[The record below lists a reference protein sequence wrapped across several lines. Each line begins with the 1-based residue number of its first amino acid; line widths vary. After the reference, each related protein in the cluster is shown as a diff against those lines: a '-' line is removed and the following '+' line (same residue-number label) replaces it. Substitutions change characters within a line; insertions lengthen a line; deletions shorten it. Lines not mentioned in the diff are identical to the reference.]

1 MIGQTVS
8 HYKILEKLGEG
19 GMGVVYRA
27 EDTKLRRM
35 VALKFLPT
43 ELTLDPDAKERFVHE
58 AQAASALDHPNIC
71 TVYEINEAQDGS
83 SFIAMACY
91 EGETLKKSIER
102 GALSAEEAINIVIQ
116 VAQGLGRAHEAGIVH
131 RDIKPAN
138 IMITNRGEAK
148 ILDFGLAKL
157 STQTRL
163 TRTGTTI
170 GTVAYMSPEQA
181 RGDVVNHRT
190 DIWSLGVVLYEMIAG
205 KLPFKGDYEQ
215 ALIYSILNS
224 DPEPISGLEKAEYS
238 GVGSIVERCLT
249 KDPAGRYQSATE
261 LIDDLRNVK
270 ELVYKPKPRLTKK
283 QKLLRRAIPVIA
295 LVFCLLCILLYYFFL
310 RPKETSSLSSKVIA
324 VFPFSIRGS
333 SAHADFGE
341 ALPELLSTNIN
352 EAGDLRS
359 VDQNVLQKAVTK
371 AGGVE
376 QDPEKAR
383 TIAARFGAGLFI
395 LGSFMEIGDKYR
407 VSAYLYSATKD
418 SAIDRVVI
426 ERDTTKYLDLV
437 NKLTSDIIAGRTNA
451 PPERYTNI
459 AARTT
464 LSMEALKAYIL
475 GEKETKAGNFPL
487 AYDKY
492 KQALQED
499 STFAMAWFMLAYVS
513 QGFLGKYDEARD
525 AWDKSIK
532 YSSRLSERDRL
543 VLKSVNADYAGDFV
557 EAERLYREILKNYP
571 DDAWTWVNLAS
582 SIAMYSQYSG
592 RSSLESWDAFEHAHS
607 LDPDNAMTIQQMLVT
622 AYGLNNKSLI
632 DTLVSQLR
640 RLGTEFEWAWPV
652 IAMQPFVF
660 NDSVGQKRIIA
671 EALQQ
676 KDYLVEAAWENI
688 AGIDA
693 VDPQIVDTLARL
705 LIQPKYTPEM
715 RTSGLVDLAYV
726 RMAKGKRTEALAE
739 LEKTVTFSPATKQIN
754 VAFFASLPF
763 IDLPEK
769 ELKLIYKEITDP
781 RVSSI
786 QHMIRDLAGGS
797 TIDPLYR
804 HRLKYYSGLIA
815 ARLGEYSKT
824 EECAL
829 WLDTAKTPLFLVSL
843 SRNLSATLRA
853 DVLWKQKQPAEA
865 LKILEQ
871 TPINIVFPWNFDPL
885 GGLVYRRFLRGE
897 LLFEAGKYEEALRWF
912 LNIGTGI
919 LFCDILFT
927 APARLRCAEIYE
939 KLGKPKE
946 AQKSYLRVIQLW
958 KDCDPEFRPMLQKAK
973 EGLER
978 VSKM

>member
-1 MIGQTVS
+1 MIGQTIS
-8 HYKILEKLGEG
+8 HYKILQKLGEG
-19 GMGVVYRA
+19 GMGIVYKA
-27 EDTKLRRM
+27 HDTKLDRN
-35 VALKFLPT
+35 VALKFLPPD
-43 ELTLDPDAKERFVHE
+43 LTRDPGAKERFIHE
-58 AQAASALDHPNIC
+58 AKAASGLDHSNIC
-71 TVYEINEAQDGS
+71 TIHEIGETGDGR
-83 SFIAMACY
+83 SFIIMACY
-91 EGETLKKSIER
+91 EGETLKEKIAR
-102 GALSAEEAINIVIQ
+102 GPLAVDEAVGIAIQ
-116 VAQGLGRAHEAGIVH
+116 ASEGLARAHEAGIIH

-163 TRTGTTI
+163 TRTGATV
-170 GTVAYMSPEQA
+170 GTAAYMSPEQA
-181 RGDVVNHRT
+181 RGDTLDHRT
-190 DIWSLGVVLYEMIAG
+190 DIWSLGVVLYEMIAS
-205 KLPFKGDYEQ
+205 KLPFKGEYEQ
-215 ALIYSILNS
+215 ALMYSILNA
-224 DPEPISGLEKAEYS
+224 DPAPISGLETTEYS
-238 GVGSIVERCLT
+238 GVGSIIERCLT

-270 ELVYKPKPRLTKK
+270 ELVYRPKPRLTRK
-283 QKLLRRAIPVIA
+283 QKFLRRAVPLIA
-295 LVFCLLCILLYYFFL
+295 LVICLLGILLYYFVL
-310 RPKETSSLSSKVIA
+310 RPEETSSLSSKVIA
-324 VFPFSIRGS
+324 VFPFSVRGS
-333 SAHADFGE
+333 IAHADFGE

-395 LGSFMEIGDKYR
+395 LGSFMEVGDKYR
-407 VSAYLYSATKD
+407 VTAYLYGAGKD

-464 LSMEALKAYIL
+464 LSMEALKAYIQ
-475 GEKETKAGNFPL
+475 GEKEFKAGNFPL
-487 AYDKY
+487 AYDKF
-492 KQALQED
+492 KQAIQED
-499 STFAMAWFMLAYVS
+499 STFAMAWFLLAYVS
-513 QGFLGKYDEARD
+513 HGFLGKYDEARD
-525 AWDKSIK
+525 AWDKSMK

-543 VLKSVNADYAGDFV
+543 VLKSVNADFAGDFL

-582 SIAMYSQYSG
+582 LIAFYSQYSG
-592 RSSLESWDAFEHAHS
+592 RSSLESWNAFEHAHS

-622 AYGLNNKSLI
+622 AFSLNNKSLV
-632 DTLVSQLR
+632 DTLVSQLQ
-640 RLGTEFEWAWPV
+640 RLGPEFEWAWPV

-671 EALQQ
+671 EAMQQ
-676 KDYLVEAAWENI
+676 KDYLVEAAWGNI

-705 LIQPKYTPEM
+705 LIQPKCTPEM

-726 RMAKGKRTEALAE
+726 RMAKGKRAEAFAE

-754 VAFFASLPF
+754 VAFFTSLPF

-853 DVLWKQKQPAEA
+853 DLLWKQKQPAEA

-871 TPINIVFPWNFDPL
+871 TPIKIVFPWNFDPL
-885 GGLVYRRFLRGE
+885 GGLAYRRFLRGE
-897 LLFEAGKYEEALRWF
+897 LLFESGKYEEALKWY
-912 LNIGTGI
+912 LNGFD
-919 LFCDILFT
+919 LPST
-927 APARLRCAEIYE
+927 APASLRCAEIYE

-946 AQKSYLRVIQLW
+946 AKGKYLRVIQLW